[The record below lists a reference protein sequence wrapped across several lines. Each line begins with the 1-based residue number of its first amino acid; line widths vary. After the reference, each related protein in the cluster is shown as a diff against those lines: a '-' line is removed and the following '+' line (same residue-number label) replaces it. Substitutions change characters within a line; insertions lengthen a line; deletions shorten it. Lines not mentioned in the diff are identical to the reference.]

1 MNDNERINLTEP
13 AAQEETMDTVRGILR
28 APENPA
34 DWSWRKNFPEQPE
47 AQRELVRID
56 AKQSVGEPLR
66 LVNKRIL
73 LEDSVRIATK
83 VECIHCTIEV
93 FKSGAVDIGEDG
105 ALWLKHCDVR
115 GGGSNQGR
123 MSLADMLSAT
133 AGNAEGTE
141 EDNKEGGS
149 RKLPQ
154 RNNFNHF
161 GLFNWLVLDEDAEGT
176 EEDNKEGGSR
186 QLPQQIVL
194 VNGALHVYD
203 TQVHDLTLSNDGNH
217 MGWAVR
223 NNGVVR
229 LVDTDFVRCKGNM
242 INDEAPQEDKFW
254 FDASVYGYR
263 VCTQEFE
270 GNFFTGY
277 SFDKLFKR
285 LDDMGSGCCAV
296 AVTMTGE
303 HPSQRATFESCTF
316 AFSPCWDMDTH
327 KIQVEPFVK
336 LHYGRLCG
344 CTLQMTYGEGIEES
358 RLAAMTKAAFSMTK
372 GALCLAL
379 VRCQIESCAFE
390 HCTNIDV
397 SSSSLRACRF
407 DGCAHMNLPEAG
419 RTELRSCVFSRCG
432 NEGRNFFECKV
443 EMNSLYVEHLMLKN
457 CCFTDCTASECILD
471 LYVKGDYYYGGSVTI
486 NGNMFQRCNAPSAM
500 IFVRRSVSS
509 FDSGEWKK
517 RCVLKDNRFEECDC
531 ADHVV
536 EIPVLET

>member
-13 AAQEETMDTVRGILR
+13 AAPEETMDAVRGILR
-28 APENPA
+28 APENPV

-47 AQRELVRID
+47 AQRELVHID
-56 AKQSVGEPLR
+56 AKQSVDEPLR

-83 VECIHCTIEV
+83 VECIHCTIEI

-141 EDNKEGGS
+141 AD
-149 RKLPQ
+149 R
-154 RNNFNHF
+154 
-161 GLFNWLVLDEDAEGT
+161 
-176 EEDNKEGGSR
+176 KEGGSR
-186 QLPQQIVL
+186 QLPQKIVS

-203 TQVHDLTLSNDGNH
+203 TQVHDLTLSKDGNH

-223 NNGVVR
+223 NSGVVR

-277 SFDKLFKR
+277 NFDKLFSQ
-285 LDDMGSGCCAV
+285 GSTIYNSQGSTRV
-296 AVTMTGE
+296 VGKMKDE
-303 HPSQRATFESCTF
+303 EHPSHPSQRATFESCTF

-336 LHYGRLCG
+336 LYYGRLCG
-344 CTLQMTYGEGIEES
+344 CTLRMTYGEGIEES

-372 GALCLAL
+372 GTPCLVL
-379 VRCQIESCAFE
+379 GSCQIELCAFE

-407 DGCAHMNLPEAG
+407 NECAHMNLPEAG
-419 RTELRSCVFSRCG
+419 RTELRSCAFSQCG
-432 NEGRNFFECKV
+432 SEDSSFIKCK
-443 EMNSLYVEHLMLKN
+443 MRMRYRKHLTLKN
-457 CCFTDCTASECILD
+457 CCFTDCIASNYILELLLEYHSGSLLGLPVMPEFDRSVIISGNLFQSCTAPAA
-471 LYVKGDYYYGGSVTI
+471 V
-486 NGNMFQRCNAPSAM
+486 
-500 IFVRRSVSS
+500 IFV
-509 FDSGEWKK
+509 DSCERLGNAVTRKDEKWKK
-517 RCVLKDNRFEECDC
+517 CCVLEDNRFEDCDC
-531 ADHVV
+531 ADHVFGI
-536 EIPVLET
+536 ESL

>member
-13 AAQEETMDTVRGILR
+13 AAPEETMDAVRGILR

-83 VECIHCTIEV
+83 VECIHCTIEI

-141 EDNKEGGS
+141 EDRKEEGS
-149 RKLPQ
+149 RQLSQ
-154 RNNFNHF
+154 RNDINLSDFLYNSRL
-161 GLFNWLVLDEDAEGT
+161 LFADAEKWI
-176 EEDNKEGGSR
+176 EEDNKRGGSR

-217 MGWAVR
+217 RGWAVR

-277 SFDKLFKR
+277 SFDKLFDKDSSE
-285 LDDMGSGCCAV
+285 LAV
-296 AVTMTGE
+296 AITVGK

-336 LHYGRLCG
+336 LYYGRLCG
-344 CTLQMTYGEGIEES
+344 CTLRMTYGEGIEES
-358 RLAAMTKAAFSMTK
+358 RLTAMAKAAFSMTE
-372 GALCLAL
+372 GAPCLAL
-379 VRCQIESCAFE
+379 VSCQIESCAFE

-407 DGCAHMNLPEAG
+407 NGCAHMNLPETG
-419 RTELRSCVFSRCG
+419 RTELRSCAFSQCG
-432 NEGRNFFECKV
+432 SKDRNFFECKMK
-443 EMNSLYVEHLMLKN
+443 ERWIYYPEHLSVKN
-457 CCFTDCTASECILD
+457 CCFTDCTALNCILELSFESPD
-471 LYVKGDYYYGGSVTI
+471 GYAPKSVIISGNLFRHCTAPSEVIHINCMREYYGFSEKEWEG
-486 NGNMFQRCNAPSAM
+486 RC
-500 IFVRRSVSS
+500 I
-509 FDSGEWKK
+509 
-517 RCVLKDNRFEECDC
+517 LKDNRFEECDC
-531 ADHVV
+531 ANYVIA
-536 EIPVLET
+536 E